1 MNHSSKKALFKLIL
15 EESTEEEEAT
25 LLKSVKKELDE
36 RKEKILST
44 ENVTLSLRHYDSPG
58 SCSYSHN

>member
-44 ENVTLSLRHYDSPG
+44 ENVTLSLRHYDSPV